1 MKHNGYFCAI
11 CVLLVLLSS
20 ACIDREAPVDKKKL
34 LGDDFRLFQG
44 TIAWN
49 LAKAVQDENADEIRR
64 QVQDKNIPIDSPE
77 FQYQAL
83 MMRICFG
90 LFLSQSPILPIACTI
105 RGHGQLR
112 DGGTQKE
119 MEGFLEIRALAWY
132 NTGNFSNGE
141 KGI

>member
-1 MKHNGYFCAI
+1 
-11 CVLLVLLSS
+11 
-20 ACIDREAPVDKKKL
+20 
-34 LGDDFRLFQG
+34 
-44 TIAWN
+44 
-49 LAKAVQDENADEIRR
+49 
-64 QVQDKNIPIDSPE
+64 
-77 FQYQAL
+77 

-112 DGGTQKE
+112 DGGTQKD

-141 KGI
+141 KGIYHESEVSRIGVRSGYVAYGGSL